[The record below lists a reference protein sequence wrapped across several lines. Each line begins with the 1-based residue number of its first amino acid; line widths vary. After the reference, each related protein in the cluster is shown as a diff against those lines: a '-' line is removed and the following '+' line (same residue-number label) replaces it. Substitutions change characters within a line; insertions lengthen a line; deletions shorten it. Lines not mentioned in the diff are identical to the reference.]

1 MTLCKEGLPERTVWL
16 VIKRTVGADLSYA
29 YAISNAPV
37 STPWY
42 TLAWLKW
49 SALGRGTML
58 RRRQNG
64 VGDGPLRSAEISGLA
79 PPYADDDVG
88 AFFSVVPEAALG
100 KKSPRADDVAT
111 ANNVQ
116 KARKKKI
123 RGTWLA
129 LGAIVI
135 NVAVL
140 VLGAAK

>member
-1 MTLCKEGLPERTVWL
+1 VTLCKEGLPERTVWL
-16 VIKRTVGADLSYA
+16 VIKRTVGADPSYA

-37 STPWY
+37 RTPWY

-64 VGDGPLRSAEISGLA
+64 VGMDHYEVRKYPGWHHHMLTTMLA
-79 PPYADDDVG
+79 H
-88 AFFSVVPEAALG
+88 FFLWHLKRCWG

-140 VLGAAK
+140 VLGAAE

>member
-1 MTLCKEGLPERTVWL
+1 VRKYPGWHHHMLT
-16 VIKRTVGADLSYA
+16 
-29 YAISNAPV
+29 
-37 STPWY
+37 
-42 TLAWLKW
+42 
-49 SALGRGTML
+49 TML
-58 RRRQNG
+58 AHFFLWHLK
-64 VGDGPLRSAEISGLA
+64 LRW
-79 PPYADDDVG
+79 
-88 AFFSVVPEAALG
+88 G

-140 VLGAAK
+140 VLGAAE